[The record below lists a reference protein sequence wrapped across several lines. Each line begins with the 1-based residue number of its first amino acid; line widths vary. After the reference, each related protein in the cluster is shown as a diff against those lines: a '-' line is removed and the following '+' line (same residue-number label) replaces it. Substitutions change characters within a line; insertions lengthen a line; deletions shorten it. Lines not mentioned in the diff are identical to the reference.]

1 MRLLKLKIS
10 LPALDGASLR
20 GKTVLLDP
28 DAADAAVLAQRKDAV
43 AALCVAPADGG
54 GDRFCYKMLISADT
68 HELLL
73 FEKRR
78 YRTPD
83 DARFSE
89 DDSGVSGAAAP
100 WWCGT
105 KDSRTSGRSPR

>member
-1 MRLLKLKIS
+1 
-10 LPALDGASLR
+10 
-20 GKTVLLDP
+20 
-28 DAADAAVLAQRKDAV
+28 V

-89 DDSGVSGAAAP
+89 DEIRRIGRRGAVVR
-100 WWCGT
+100 
-105 KDSRTSGRSPR
+105 D